1 MTKIFLT
8 LIFISTFF
16 LTTDAQ
22 TSNEKLRDELL
33 KMRDVDQKVREDCP
47 KKSVGE
53 QMKCYA
59 EIGEKVDKPNTKRL
73 KEIYEES
80 GFPTRKTVG
89 KEGVEAFMLILQ
101 HTPDEAL
108 RQKMLKPI
116 KKAFKRKE
124 ISANEYTNYV
134 DRLLV
139 HQGKPQIY
147 GSNFDFK
154 DGKLMMSKVKDLKNL
169 AKIRRKAGLPTI
181 EEYAE
186 VLRKV
191 YNLEV
196 EIPKIDKR

>member
-1 MTKIFLT
+1 MTKLLFS
-8 LIFISTFF
+8 LILISMFF
-16 LTTDAQ
+16 LTIDAQ
-22 TSNEKLRDELL
+22 VSNEKLRDELL

-47 KKSVGE
+47 KRSADE
-53 QMKCYA
+53 QIKCYA
-59 EIGEKVDKPNTKRL
+59 EISEKVDKPNTKRL
-73 KEIYEES
+73 NEIYEES
-80 GFPTRKTVG
+80 GFPTFKAVG

-116 KKAFKRKE
+116 EKAFKRKE

-147 GSNFDFK
+147 GSNFDLK
-154 DGKLMMSKVKDLKNL
+154 DGKLVMSKVKDRKNL

-181 EEYAE
+181 EKYAE
-186 VLRKV
+186 MLKEV
-191 YNLEV
+191 YKLEV
-196 EIPKIDKR
+196 KVP